1 MAPDRPLHP
10 TLTRRGVLHGT
21 GALVL
26 AAAAAAVAPSAGA
39 RPAILPSA
47 MGPALEPVLHDS
59 AALTAAVR
67 GAAYLNGVVYIASRH
82 NVGPGTIRL
91 GAFDPFTGASVAV
104 HDLDI
109 GTSSG
114 NNVMTA
120 DDRYVYIGPAGSQS
134 VWRFDPVTATAEPF
148 ATQGAS
154 NTWTYRLRVDGPYLW
169 VGTYPTG
176 KLLRVDRA
184 SGAVADL
191 GRVGASAYT
200 TSIAVDDQYV
210 YAGTAAPGDLR
221 AYTRDGSVAHDLTPF
236 LETSPVGLL
245 DVAASGGLVYASCGR
260 FLISMRPDGSE
271 RTVRDIPAEDRY
283 IDQLTVT
290 PDGRVLALARLTT
303 NYYDVTGGGFELL
316 GRPWQDVENAGF
328 FAPDD
333 DTVVGVTGLGHVWS
347 SPIGGQATVTDT
359 APLGFG
365 YPELVQSMLA
375 HSHGDVWVAGHF
387 AMTVHHPKQRNNGQG
402 NHQQE
407 PSDVPADR
415 FDIGGEPKSMT
426 ETADGTVIA
435 GLYPSTNVVAIDPVT
450 YEIRSF
456 GPIDNDQMRPLAMA
470 YDAARNQV
478 LVATTAK
485 QRLYTGALTFVDPR
499 TGTMEVR
506 RDLLPD
512 QNLRNVVVA
521 GDFAYVAGDTFAEAT
536 SDRKLLVAS
545 IAEIDLRTRTVT
557 RTFQPRDWDSYE
569 DVHVE
574 DGILFAVGRRPAG
587 AWFALDLETEEVVLE
602 GAIGGLGGLSGHR
615 GRVYSWD
622 TLGKDIREL
631 GAGPGGSTVVHEDV
645 PNGWY
650 NRPEL
655 SYARN
660 VAGTWGMHGTNLAWF
675 PLTS

>member
-1 MAPDRPLHP
+1 MAPDRPLP
-10 TLTRRGVLHGT
+10 LLTRRGVLHGT

-26 AAAAAAVAPSAGA
+26 AAAAAAVASPAGA
-39 RPAILPSA
+39 RPAFA
-47 MGPALEPVLHDS
+47 TKVTDAALEPVLHDS

-67 GAAYLNGVVYIASRH
+67 GAAYLDGVVYVASRH
-82 NVGPGTIRL
+82 NVGPGTVRL
-91 GAFDPFTGASVAV
+91 GAFDPFTGARVAV
-104 HDLDI
+104 HDLEI
-109 GTSSG
+109 GASSG
-114 NNVMTA
+114 NNVLTA
-120 DDRYVYIGPAGSQS
+120 DDRYIYIGPAGSPS
-134 VWRFDPVTATAEPF
+134 VWRFDPATATAEPF
-148 ATQGAS
+148 ASQGAS

-184 SGAVADL
+184 SGEVADL

-221 AYTRDGSVAHDLTPF
+221 VYTRDGSVAHDLTPF
-236 LETSPVGLL
+236 LEPSPVGLL

-260 FLISMRPDGSE
+260 FLISMRPDGAE
-271 RTVRDIPAEDRY
+271 RVVRDIPAEDRY

-303 NYYDVTGGGFELL
+303 NYYDVTDGGFELL
-316 GRPWQDVENAGF
+316 GTPWHDVENAGF

-333 DTVVGVTGLGHVWS
+333 GTVVGVTGLGHVWS

-375 HSHGDVWVAGHF
+375 HSNGDVWAAGHF
-387 AMTVHHPKQRNNGQG
+387 AMTVHHPKQRNNGRG

-435 GLYPSTNVVAIDPVT
+435 GLYPSTNVVAIDPAT
-450 YEIRSF
+450 FEIRSF

-470 YDAARNQV
+470 YDAARDQA

-485 QRLYTGALTFVDPR
+485 QRLYTGALTFVDPH
-499 TGTMEVR
+499 TGEMDVR
-506 RDLLPD
+506 RDLLPG

-521 GDFAYVAGDTFAEAT
+521 GDFAYIAGDTFAEAT
-536 SDRKLLVAS
+536 SDRNLTVAS

-557 RTFQPRDWDSYE
+557 RTFQPRTWDSYE
-569 DVHVE
+569 DLHVE
-574 DGILFAVGRRPAG
+574 GGLLYAVGRRPNG
-587 AWFALDLETEEVVLE
+587 AWFALDLATEEIVLE
-602 GAIGGLGGLSGHR
+602 GNTGGYGGLSGHQ

-622 TLGKDIREL
+622 NFTNDIQEL
-631 GAGPGGSTVVHEDV
+631 RGDDGGSTTVLYDNV

-660 VAGTWGMHGTNLAWF
+660 ASGTWGMHGTRLAWF
-675 PLTS
+675 PLPA